1 MTGARGSSDGG
12 ISEATGES
20 DELEAVD
27 FEAKGR
33 LRYRTVGSFFD
44 VFAVHKFRWYRKT
57 TRPPPSI
64 SPCYYLHLSLPI
76 LSVITHFETWIRDM
90 YRI

>member
-33 LRYRTVGSFFD
+33 LRYRTVGSFFE

-57 TRPPPSI
+57 TRFPSPPFR
-64 SPCYYLHLSLPI
+64 H
-76 LSVITHFETWIRDM
+76 VITYICHYSF
-90 YRI
+90 